1 MYGNVEGS
9 NYWMIKTF
17 LISYFIH
24 FYFYSESMT
33 AVMFMEGHV
42 RGQWGKV
49 SCFLFIYS
57 LSPMYEKTG
66 QERRRG
72 YLYLNLIII
81 IILRPMMDG

>member
-49 SCFLFIYS
+49 FYYFLHDGIKIGYARV
-57 LSPMYEKTG
+57 P
-66 QERRRG
+66 ERE
-72 YLYLNLIII
+72 
-81 IILRPMMDG
+81 

>member
-49 SCFLFIYS
+49 SCMEGQASNVRVCYCGRKIYEVVS
-57 LSPMYEKTG
+57 
-66 QERRRG
+66 
-72 YLYLNLIII
+72 
-81 IILRPMMDG
+81 